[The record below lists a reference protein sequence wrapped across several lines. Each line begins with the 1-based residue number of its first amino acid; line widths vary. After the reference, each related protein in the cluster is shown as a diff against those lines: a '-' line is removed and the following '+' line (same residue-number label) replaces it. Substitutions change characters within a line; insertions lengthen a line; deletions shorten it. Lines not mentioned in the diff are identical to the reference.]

1 MAIDGVEP
9 SEWIDCIEEDEKFTR
24 TQTNF
29 YDGCKVMP
37 GFEGNEVLRNV
48 SSTRCFETQ
57 KCENGTVRDSASE
70 SFVGFN
76 DDCACDIGTADEN
89 IESLQHFQEDQRN
102 SDLSF
107 HIEDDQI
114 PHVLVTKRH
123 RRMKRLAGQGS
134 GEVYASSSVDTRVL
148 RTKLGSTMEVRDRN
162 VLIRKEG
169 TFSDAVR
176 ILIDE
181 ASAFDE
187 DTFEES
193 IG

>member
-1 MAIDGVEP
+1 
-9 SEWIDCIEEDEKFTR
+9 
-24 TQTNF
+24 
-29 YDGCKVMP
+29 
-37 GFEGNEVLRNV
+37 
-48 SSTRCFETQ
+48 
-57 KCENGTVRDSASE
+57 
-70 SFVGFN
+70 
-76 DDCACDIGTADEN
+76 
-89 IESLQHFQEDQRN
+89 
-102 SDLSF
+102 
-107 HIEDDQI
+107 
-114 PHVLVTKRH
+114 
-123 RRMKRLAGQGS
+123 MKRLAGQGS